1 MRLFIVLGHRAA
13 ITPDFNLSDLPGS
26 AGRLDLLCRCI
37 TNSFCLSH
45 DLRRDT
51 ELYLV
56 LQDQVTLRFA
66 GPRLRHLNP
75 DERSTAALVQKALRL
90 RGALQGQGEAELEST
105 PGIFVSHRGLA
116 RVLREAKA
124 RVDRLFLLHEAGAPL
139 RQAELSGSVGFV
151 LSDHLD
157 FRPEELALMADL
169 PRLALGPLSLHADH
183 CIVIVHN
190 ELDLRS
196 GDGPCYNGAE

>member
-1 MRLFIVLGHRAA
+1 VRLFIVLGHHAA

-37 TNSFCLSH
+37 TSSFLISH
-45 DLRRDT
+45 GLRRDT

-56 LQDQVTLRFA
+56 LQDQLTLRLV
-66 GPRLRHLNP
+66 GSRLRHLNP

-90 RGALQGQGEAELEST
+90 RGALQGEGELEST
-105 PGIFVSHRGLA
+105 PGIFISQRGL
-116 RVLREAKA
+116 RPVLAEAKA
-124 RVDRLFLLHEAGAPL
+124 RVEQLFLLHEQGSPI
-139 RQAELSGSVGFV
+139 RQAGLARDVGFV

-157 FRPEELALMADL
+157 FRPEELELMADL
-169 PRLALGPLSLHADH
+169 PWLSLGPLSLHADH

-196 GDGPCYNGAE
+196 GGGPCYNGAE